1 MLISEPLSE
10 DLQFTLTCISTGG
23 PATIVTWTRDSVD
36 AEGEAVTTLINAT
49 SAQYTHTLTVTG
61 RQLGGLY
68 TCTVSNNIPSE
79 NSTNIILNGMWNIR
93 NSMIVIITVY
103 LYIVATRPTDL
114 MVKQDDLTGIDV
126 SWTPPTPLGDTTG
139 YIIYY
144 TNDDNTD
151 SVDIDGGS
159 TDEYT
164 LSDLKEN
171 TKYTISIVATSQ
183 HLPSEIL
190 TISLQLVLCK
200 IHYIHT
206 LFYHYIH
213 IIILVPAKPVSGAKE
228 EVTSNSITIYWQTPA
243 TDSVV
248 VSYEVTWTSGD
259 DNIELVIISG
269 DRTDYTITGLNEGST
284 YSITVTPINDAGRG
298 ESLTFTISTT
308 SAAGIYT
315 YLPTH
320 STMIH
325 CILSFILQLHPPVL

>member
-36 AEGEAVTTLINAT
+36 AVGDTNTELINAT

-79 NSTNIILNGMWNIR
+79 NSTTVILNGMWNVP
-93 NSMIVIITVY
+93 NSMIVIIIVY
-103 LYIVATRPTDL
+103 LYIVATSPTDL
-114 MVKQDDLTGIDV
+114 MVKQDGLTSIDV

-151 SVDIDGGS
+151 SVVIDGGS
-159 TDEYT
+159 IDDYT

-171 TKYTISIVATSQ
+171 TQYTISIVATSQ

-190 TISLQLVLCK
+190 MISLQLVLCK
-200 IHYIHT
+200 IHYTYTVLSLYI
-206 LFYHYIH
+206 YHYI
-213 IIILVPAKPVSGAKE
+213 S
-228 EVTSNSITIYWQTPA
+228 TSKASIW
-243 TDSVV
+243 SK
-248 VSYEVTWTSGD
+248 
-259 DNIELVIISG
+259 
-269 DRTDYTITGLNEGST
+269 
-284 YSITVTPINDAGRG
+284 GRG
-298 ESLTFTISTT
+298 
-308 SAAGIYT
+308 Y
-315 YLPTH
+315 
-320 STMIH
+320 
-325 CILSFILQLHPPVL
+325 